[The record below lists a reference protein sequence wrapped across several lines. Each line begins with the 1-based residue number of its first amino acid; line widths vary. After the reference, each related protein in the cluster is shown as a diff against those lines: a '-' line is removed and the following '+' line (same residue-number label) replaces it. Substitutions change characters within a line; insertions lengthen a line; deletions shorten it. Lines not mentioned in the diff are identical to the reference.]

1 MKIGKVW
8 AVLFSVSILISITS
22 CDSSTSGPPG
32 FSGPSQPSPG
42 NGGPACKSIDS
53 FSSVQELH
61 NQVAMIRREGE
72 RLQHHI
78 EDQIKGFGGLYLDE
92 NGAYVVYLQDSSD
105 ETVLNSVV
113 SSLKTNRF
121 KNKSERTEEVIIKR
135 GEFSFGELALWRE
148 LVTAFLLASSE
159 YSFVTS
165 VHIHEKI
172 NRVVI
177 GINSSEWTEESV
189 ESVRTYLE
197 KTLLIP
203 AKAVV
208 FEEEFEEHD
217 ETDDYDFSELTGDTY
232 DRQRPIVGGLRI
244 YSESSTCS
252 LGFLGIFDEMP
263 VFVTNGHCT
272 ENPHGNSSTFY
283 HQGDRDEPDDAIGT
297 EVADGPQSYDMCV
310 MPNSDCWPCRWS
322 DSALVGIREN
332 TEHARGYIAKTIRK
346 SEDWMVEGSRIL
358 DEDDPVFT
366 VVDIQDDILTGMT
379 LHKVGGNS
387 GWTSGDVIRTC
398 VDSRRSR
405 HEIILQCQHRA
416 RYATSGGGTSGSP
429 VFKRV
434 EGDFEGIENPVA
446 LAGIHRASSN
456 RDQGNGYSAFSPID
470 GVLKDFEGLKGLAIE
485 TDTND

>member
-1 MKIGKVW
+1 MKLSKLWV
-8 AVLFSVSILISITS
+8 VLLSVLSIALFIS
-22 CDSSTSGPPG
+22 CDSSPSAPPG
-32 FSGPSQPSPG
+32 FSGPSQPAPG

-53 FSSVQELH
+53 FSSVEELH
-61 NQVAMIRREGE
+61 YQVSAIRRDGE
-72 RLQHHI
+72 RLQHQF
-78 EDQIKGFGGLYLDE
+78 EDQIDGFGGMYLDE
-92 NGAYVVYLQDSSD
+92 NGAYVVYLKENVEEAVVHD
-105 ETVLNSVV
+105 VV
-113 SSLKTNRF
+113 STFTNGRY
-121 KNKSERTEEVIIKR
+121 KNTSVHPREVVIKSAD
-135 GEFSFGELALWRE
+135 FSFGELAAWRE

-172 NRVVI
+172 NRVVV

-189 ESVRTYLE
+189 ESVKTYLE

-208 FEEEFEEHD
+208 FEEEFEEYD
-217 ETDDYDFSELTGDTY
+217 ETVDYDFSELTGDTY

-252 LGFLGIFDEMP
+252 LGFLGIFDERP

-272 ENPHGNSSTFY
+272 ENPHGNSSTLY
-283 HQGDRDEPDDAIGT
+283 HQGDQDEPSDAIGT
-297 EVADGPQSYDMCV
+297 EVADGPQSLDGCV
-310 MPNSDCWPCRWS
+310 TPNSDCWPCRWS

-332 TEHARGYIAKTIRK
+332 VERARGYIAKTVRK
-346 SEDWMVEGSRIL
+346 SEDWMVEGSRII
-358 DEDDPVFT
+358 DEEDPVFT

-434 EGDFEGIENPVA
+434 EGNFEGIENPVA

-470 GVLKDFEGLKGLAIE
+470 GVLKDFDGLKGLTIE
-485 TDTND
+485 TDSND